1 MHVST
6 GVNPCE
12 AVEMAMA
19 AFGLTNHGGG
29 RSCTGE
35 PGVPAEAE
43 LGRLIAEALYRLVKT
58 LKAG

>member
-1 MHVST
+1 
-6 GVNPCE
+6 
-12 AVEMAMA
+12 MAMA